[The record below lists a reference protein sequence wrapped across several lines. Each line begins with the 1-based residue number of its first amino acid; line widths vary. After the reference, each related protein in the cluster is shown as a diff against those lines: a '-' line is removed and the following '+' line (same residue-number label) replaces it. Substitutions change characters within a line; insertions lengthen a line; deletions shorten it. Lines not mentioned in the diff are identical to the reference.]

1 MGETR
6 ETTTREMTTVTIDKP
21 LGLTL
26 EAGRGDVGA
35 FVANVA
41 DGSNAART
49 DGVARGD
56 VVRAVNG
63 EDARAATFDDILD
76 AIVRSESD
84 PVTLTLSRWAA
95 GPNATTPGDRSWL
108 ETKSARDDVKT
119 LESGLMYRVLRTVCE
134 CHYVGTLA
142 DETTEFDWSRRRGK
156 PLAFAPRQV
165 ILAWR

>member
-1 MGETR
+1 MVSIVVSSRFTPSRATPWTESVDESVGFVARRPTTRPRAMGETGETTTR
-6 ETTTREMTTVTIDKP
+6 ETTTLTIDKP

-76 AIVRSESD
+76 AIARSESD
-84 PVTLTLSRWAA
+84 AVTLTLSRWPA
-95 GPNATTPGDRSWL
+95 GPNAARPATGVGWNRNPRATT
-108 ETKSARDDVKT
+108 
-119 LESGLMYRVLRTVCE
+119 
-134 CHYVGTLA
+134 
-142 DETTEFDWSRRRGK
+142 
-156 PLAFAPRQV
+156 
-165 ILAWR
+165 

>member
-6 ETTTREMTTVTIDKP
+6 ETTTRETTTLTNDKP

-26 EAGRGDVGA
+26 EAGRGDIGA

-76 AIVRSESD
+76 AIVRSE
-84 PVTLTLSRWAA
+84 
-95 GPNATTPGDRSWL
+95 
-108 ETKSARDDVKT
+108 
-119 LESGLMYRVLRTVCE
+119 
-134 CHYVGTLA
+134 
-142 DETTEFDWSRRRGK
+142 
-156 PLAFAPRQV
+156 
-165 ILAWR
+165 

>member
-1 MGETR
+1 MVSIVVSSRFTPSRATPWTRNPSTGIRRIRRETTDDETARDGETGETTTR
-6 ETTTREMTTVTIDKP
+6 ETTTLTIDKP

-63 EDARAATFDDILD
+63 EDAR
-76 AIVRSESD
+76 
-84 PVTLTLSRWAA
+84 
-95 GPNATTPGDRSWL
+95 GDFR
-108 ETKSARDDVKT
+108 
-119 LESGLMYRVLRTVCE
+119 
-134 CHYVGTLA
+134 
-142 DETTEFDWSRRRGK
+142 
-156 PLAFAPRQV
+156 
-165 ILAWR
+165 